1 MNGRKRLAALALAGF
16 ALGGCAS
23 AAGPSSTRQRLAVQ
37 IRELGVDPDELIYP
51 FEPTEEMRRWV
62 REEVASVG
70 TPAERLDRLLR
81 GLLTQDQPLTYDRGV
96 TSTAAEVWE
105 TRKANCLS
113 FTHLFVGLAR
123 EIGVPVYYLRVADL
137 QSYEKDGDL
146 VVASEHV
153 TAAYGPPVARKVLD
167 FSAREIS
174 PYHQTEAISDL
185 RALALFY
192 SNQGADRIRSGENR
206 DALEL
211 LETAA
216 RLDPDLADAWLN
228 LGVAQRRMG
237 RLRDAEASYRRAL
250 EADPGVSSAY
260 YNLSSLLERLGR
272 VEEARA
278 LLELIDRQ
286 RNRNPFSYLA
296 LGDLSL
302 REGRIDEA
310 GRYYRRAQ
318 RLHPDH
324 AEPLAALGQ
333 WAFAAGRRDD
343 AERYL
348 RKARRLDP
356 AEPRV
361 GALDRTLHPPTQ
373 NG

>member
-1 MNGRKRLAALALAGF
+1 MNGRQRLAALALAAL
-16 ALGGCAS
+16 ALGACAS

-137 QSYEKDGDL
+137 QSFEKDGDL

-237 RLRDAEASYRRAL
+237 RLRDAETSYRRAL

-272 VEEARA
+272 VEEART
-278 LLELIDRQ
+278 LLELVDRQ

-361 GALDRTLHPPTQ
+361 GALDRTLHPPTR

>member
-1 MNGRKRLAALALAGF
+1 MTRRAVAPVLALAALALAG
-16 ALGGCAS
+16 CAS
-23 AAGPSSTRQRLAVQ
+23 VSGPSVTRQRLAVQ

-70 TPAERLDRLLR
+70 TPTERLDRLLR
-81 GLLTQDQPLTYDRGV
+81 SLLTQDRPLAYDRGV

-123 EIGVPVYYLRVADL
+123 ELGVPVYYLRVSDL
-137 QSYEKDGDL
+137 QSFEKDGDL

-167 FSAREIS
+167 FSARDVS
-174 PYHQTEAISDL
+174 PYHHTEAISDL

-192 SNQGADRIRSGENR
+192 SNQGAEKIRAGANLE
-206 DALEL
+206 ALEL
-211 LETAA
+211 LETAV
-216 RLDPDLADAWLN
+216 RLDPDLSDAWLN
-228 LGVAQRRMG
+228 LGVAQRRLG
-237 RLRDAEASYRRAL
+237 RLRDAEAAYRRSL
-250 EADPGVSSAY
+250 EADPGVTSAY

-272 VEEARA
+272 GDESRA
-278 LLELIDRQ
+278 LLELVDRQ

-302 REGRIDEA
+302 REGRIEEA

-318 RLHPDH
+318 RLHPEH

-333 WAFAAGRRDD
+333 WALAAGRRDD

-361 GALDRTLHPPTQ
+361 GALARTLQNPTR

>member
-1 MNGRKRLAALALAGF
+1 VIRRATGWAVALAALALS
-16 ALGGCAS
+16 GCAS
-23 AAGPSSTRQRLAVQ
+23 SSGPSSTRQRLAVQ
-37 IRELGVDPDELIYP
+37 IRELGVDPDELTYP

-70 TPAERLDRLLR
+70 TPTERLDRLLR
-81 GLLTQDQPLTYDRGV
+81 ALLTQDRPLTYDRGV

-105 TRKANCLS
+105 TRKANWVS
-113 FTHLFVGLAR
+113 
-123 EIGVPVYYLRVADL
+123 DL
-137 QSYEKDGDL
+137 QSFEKDGDL

-167 FSAREIS
+167 FSARDIS

-185 RALALFY
+185 RALALYY
-192 SNQGADRIRSGENR
+192 SNQGAEQIRAGNNQV
-206 DALEL
+206 ALEL
-211 LETAA
+211 LQTAA
-216 RLDPDLADAWLN
+216 RLDPELADAWLN
-228 LGVAQRRMG
+228 LGVAQRRLA

-260 YNLSSLLERLGR
+260 YNLASLLERLGR
-272 VEEARA
+272 SEEARA
-278 LLELIDRQ
+278 LLALVDRQ

-310 GRYYRRAQ
+310 GRFYRRAQ

-333 WAFAAGRRDD
+333 WALAAGRRDD

-361 GALDRTLHPPTQ
+361 DALARTLSNPTR

>member
-1 MNGRKRLAALALAGF
+1 MSGRARFAAAALAAF
-16 ALGGCAS
+16 ALSGCAS
-23 AAGPSSTRQRLAVQ
+23 VSGPSSTRHRLAVQ
-37 IRELGVDPDELIYP
+37 IRELGVDPDELTYP

-62 REEVASVG
+62 RHEVASVG
-70 TPAERLDRLLR
+70 TPTERLDRLLR
-81 GLLTQDQPLTYDRGV
+81 ALLTQDEPLTYDRGV

-123 EIGVPVYYLRVADL
+123 EIGVPVYYLRVSDL
-137 QSYEKDGDL
+137 QSFEKDGDL

-153 TAAYGPPVARKVLD
+153 TAAFGPPVARKVLD
-167 FSAREIS
+167 FSARDVS
-174 PYHQTEAISDL
+174 PYHATEAISDL
-185 RALALFY
+185 RALALYY
-192 SNQGADRIRSGENR
+192 SNQGAERIRAGDNR
-206 DALEL
+206 SALEL

-216 RLDPDLADAWLN
+216 RLDPELADAWLN
-228 LGVAQRRMG
+228 LGVAQRRVG

-250 EADPGVSSAY
+250 EADPRISSAY

-272 VEEARA
+272 TEEART
-278 LLELIDRQ
+278 LLELVDRQ

-333 WAFAAGRRDD
+333 WALAAGRRGD

-356 AEPRV
+356 GEPRV
-361 GALDRTLHPPTQ
+361 GALERTLHPPTQ